1 MCIEYSMYCTASSS
15 SQNENDGREQLH
27 RTRVLSEKEDADRVL
42 LGKVSSG
49 ESLKTTSLQSRRRVQ
64 SLCNDEGLQLLFG
77 VRFDFFFLTL
87 SRCCSRHT
95 RLPPSN
101 ATACACPLKSRS
113 FRTACRVPIMQLLL
127 RLACGC
133 IWPIHAYGMPISDE
147 HSDRDAHAYASSN
160 LQRRRWI

>member
-1 MCIEYSMYCTASSS
+1 VTGELGTPVDDDCWHMCIEYSMYCTASSS

-77 VRFDFFFLTL
+77 VRFEFFPGVIKVLQQAY
-87 SRCCSRHT
+87 SS
-95 RLPPSN
+95 PS
-101 ATACACPLKSRS
+101 
-113 FRTACRVPIMQLLL
+113 
-127 RLACGC
+127 
-133 IWPIHAYGMPISDE
+133 
-147 HSDRDAHAYASSN
+147 
-160 LQRRRWI
+160 LQRNSMCLSAQES